1 MNISIYQYASMSIQQ
16 HVSSFCHTSIYQD
29 TPTHQHIKFSIYS
42 CSIRPS
48 CHLASRYWCTNI
60 SMYHYVNSATITI
73 SRHECNISICQC
85 WDHYAISQKHIKVST
100 YRRIN
105 KSIQQH
111 TNILIFEHN
120 ISISIYQYS
129 NTSTYQ

>member
-1 MNISIYQYASMSIQQ
+1 MNVSIHQYANISLQQ
-16 HVSSFCHTSIYQD
+16 HVSSCCHTSIYQD
-29 TPTHQHIKFSIYS
+29 TPTHQHIKFSTYS
-42 CSIRPS
+42 WSIKTLMPP
-48 CHLASRYWCTNI
+48 CIKIL
-60 SMYHYVNSATITI
+60 MYQHINVSIFNSATITI

-85 WDHYAISQKHIKVST
+85 WDHYAISQKHINVLT

-105 KSIQQH
+105 RSIQQH